1 MNRPE
6 GPHILGPPCPQPSR
20 GLLCRSK
27 RGPGGA
33 SLKPGLKQRRHGRTR
48 TTLKRA
54 RGRGPLGKGVCRRL
68 MQRSECVCSRLESCR
83 PPSLLP
89 VCDRGVSYRVDLG
102 GRVPRGP
109 GQETAVVEPASTS
122 RLAMSSVGGCC
133 GVSAFASAP
142 SPQRGY
148 FQVALT
154 RGSGVTWC
162 LKRSRL
168 STW

>member
-122 RLAMSSVGGCC
+122 RLAMSSVLPPCSGAEGRAWLL
-133 GVSAFASAP
+133 GLLPSLHPEAQASTDNLHGLA
-142 SPQRGY
+142 RK
-148 FQVALT
+148 
-154 RGSGVTWC
+154 C
-162 LKRSRL
+162 
-168 STW
+168 